1 LLCSANPGHK
11 VFRGNAGCNGH
22 NSGGGKVKFPDLEQ
36 YAKSINTLSI
46 IYTSVVSMD
55 DFRWFKKHL
64 NEIREKYE
72 GKLVSVLNG
81 MIVAV
86 GDNLEEIDEIIT
98 RKRLSGEIKGVPFT
112 GRASEDIAVIHL
124 PHVMA

>member
-1 LLCSANPGHK
+1 
-11 VFRGNAGCNGH
+11 
-22 NSGGGKVKFPDLEQ
+22 
-36 YAKSINTLSI
+36 
-46 IYTSVVSMD
+46 MD